1 MQMQPLAPLD
11 SGQYP
16 HGKTGL
22 ARLFHTLVYARDSF
36 LSALRCEAAF
46 RQLLALQGALVLTV
60 FCVDLDAT
68 ERALLLA
75 LSLVSLVVEL
85 LNAALETVVDRISL
99 ELHPLSTTANS
110 MGSAAQ
116 SMALLTVGAV
126 WTVVLWG

>member
-1 MQMQPLAPLD
+1 MQPLAPPD

-16 HGKTGL
+16 QGKTGL
-22 ARLFHTLVYARDSF
+22 ARLLHTLVYARDGF
-36 LSALRCEAAF
+36 LTALRYDAAF
-46 RQLLALQGALVLTV
+46 RQLLALHGLLILTA
-60 FCVDLDAT
+60 FCVNLDAA

-85 LNAALETVVDRISL
+85 LNAALEAVVDRISL
-99 ELHPLSTTANS
+99 EIHPLSKNAKG

-116 SMALLTVGAV
+116 SMALLTVAAV